1 MQYASVL
8 LDLDGTLI
16 DSPKYWHAAYNIAV
30 ASFGK
35 EITDAQFR
43 EWYPEGAHI
52 THWLEW
58 LGIGAEHLDTVRTVR
73 DEHYLEHLRH
83 DTKWLDG
90 AKEFLESLKGS
101 VPIGIITGS
110 HRGYV
115 DVLDKSLG
123 VSDMVDLVLTCED
136 FTSKAHALEMCR
148 DHFSVSLADSIYI
161 GEQPFDEEG
170 ALGATTPFMVYKGEY
185 TPQSLLDAG
194 HSVITDWTKFRGNLQ
209 D

>member
-35 EITDAQFR
+35 EITDSQFR

-58 LGIGAEHLDTVRTVR
+58 LGIGAEHLDTVRMVR
-73 DEHYLEHLRH
+73 DEHYLEYLRH
-83 DTKWLDG
+83 DVAWLEG
-90 AKEFLESLKGS
+90 AKELLESLKGK
-101 VPIGIITGS
+101 VPTGIITGS
-110 HRGYV
+110 HRSYV
-115 DVLDKSLG
+115 DVLDEALG
-123 VSDMVDLVLTCED
+123 VSDLVDIVLTCED
-136 FTSKAHALEMCR
+136 FSSKAHALQICSEK
-148 DHFSVSLADSIYI
+148 FSVDLKDSVYI

-170 ALGATTPFMVYKGEY
+170 ALGAATPFMVYKGEY
-185 TPQSLLDAG
+185 TPSSMLDAG
-194 HSVITDWTKFRGNLQ
+194 HSVITNWAKFRGNLQ

>member
-16 DSPKYWHAAYNIAV
+16 DSPKYWYAAYNSAV

-35 EITDAQFR
+35 EITDSQFR

-52 THWLEW
+52 SVWLSW

-73 DEHYLEHLRH
+73 DEHYLKYLRT
-83 DTKWLDG
+83 DARWLDG
-90 AKEFLESLKGS
+90 AKELLESLKGN

-110 HRGYV
+110 HREYV

-123 VSDMVDLVLTCED
+123 VSNLVDIVLAAED
-136 FTSKAHALEMCR
+136 FTSKAHALEICR
-148 DHFSVSLADSIYI
+148 DHFSVSLADSVYI

-170 ALGATTPFMVYKGEY
+170 AAGSSTPFIVYKGEY
-185 TPQSLLDAG
+185 TPSSLLDKDYPL
-194 HSVITDWTKFRGNLQ
+194 ITNWNNWRTVNKD
-209 D
+209 